1 MLHRIR
7 CIKISQALFLS
18 VIFSLVSSCA
28 LFRPTDPYTPVEL
41 GSRTSTIVTPAPPV
55 PDVKTPDGSLTLQQ
69 AIETGLANN
78 PEIAAARWETT
89 AAKTRYNQAV
99 GERLPRLGAGGGYT
113 RYLDEQRLLP
123 PGLPGDP
130 TLLSRD
136 IFFADAVITL
146 PLFTGGKL
154 VNRVKAAELLQQS
167 AQHHFLRSREELVFN
182 ISSTFFTILAQH
194 HVIASL
200 EFSCTT
206 LEEHVKRID
215 ALIIAQKAAT
225 VDRLRTEVQ
234 LANVRQQLVREK
246 NLMTIQRRALANFLG
261 MEENIDENLIQGE
274 LEFKEKPGI
283 PEFDSSLF
291 AALKKRNDYLA
302 ARKSLE
308 AQARK
313 VDVAEAG
320 YVPSVSLRGS
330 YGVRLAAGQTR
341 GTGDG
346 SGDVGGVG
354 LAMEIPIFEGGK
366 VRAGIN
372 EQRANLASIQER
384 LHAIELHIRLEV
396 QTALSNMQSAEEQ
409 LEAILKSVDQAKE
422 SLRIEQ
428 QKYNLGK
435 GAIVDVLDAQNALLE
450 SETTYYR
457 VLAELHTA
465 QAQLKLAK
473 GEE

>member
-1 MLHRIR
+1 MKTL
-7 CIKISQALFLS
+7 ALAGVFFV
-18 VIFSLVSSCA
+18 VIIPLLGGCV
-28 LFRPTDPYTPVEL
+28 LFRPTNPNTPVEL
-41 GSRTSTIVTPAPPV
+41 SGLTRTSIAPLHIL
-55 PDVKTPDGSLTLQQ
+55 PDIKMTDKVLTLQQ
-69 AIETGLANN
+69 AIAIGLSNN
-78 PEIAAARWETT
+78 PEIAAVRWEFM
-89 AAKTRYNQAV
+89 AAKARHDQTV
-99 GERLPRLGAGGGYT
+99 GERLPRLDAVGGYT

-130 TLLSRD
+130 SLLSRN
-136 IFFADAVITL
+136 IFSADAVISL

-154 VNRVKAAELLQQS
+154 VNRMKAAELLQQS
-167 AQHHFLRSREELVFN
+167 ALHRFSRSREELVFN
-182 ISSTFFTILAQH
+182 ISSTFFSILAQH
-194 HVIASL
+194 HVVASL

-215 ALIIAQKAAT
+215 ALIVAQKAAS

-234 LANVRQQLVREK
+234 LANVRQRLAGEK
-246 NLMTIQRRALANFLG
+246 NLMTIQRRILANFLG
-261 MEENIDENLIQGE
+261 IEENIDKILIQGE

-291 AALKKRNDYLA
+291 AALENRNDYLA

-313 VDVAEAG
+313 VDIAEAG

-330 YGVRLAAGQTR
+330 YGVRLAAGHTR
-341 GTGDG
+341 GTGDE

-354 LAMEIPIFEGGK
+354 LAVEIPIFEGGK

-372 EQRANLASIQER
+372 EQRANLASMQKR
-384 LHAIELHIRLEV
+384 LHAMELRIRLEV
-396 QTALSNMQSAEEQ
+396 QTATSNIQSAKER
-409 LEAILKSVDQAKE
+409 LDAILKSVDQARE

-428 QKYNLGK
+428 QKYTLGK

-457 VLAELHTA
+457 VLAELHA
-465 QAQLKLAK
+465 ALAQLKLAR

>member
-1 MLHRIR
+1 LKTVTGI
-7 CIKISQALFLS
+7 LFAIIIPLAGGC
-18 VIFSLVSSCA
+18 V
-28 LFRPTDPYTPVEL
+28 LFRPTGPYTPVEL
-41 GSRTSTIVTPAPPV
+41 SGRNRSSIETPHIEPDSKPPNNR
-55 PDVKTPDGSLTLQQ
+55 LTLQQ
-69 AIETGLANN
+69 AIDIGLSNN
-78 PEIAAARWETT
+78 PEIRAARWECM
-89 AAKTRYNQAV
+89 AAKARHDQTV
-99 GERLPRLGAGGGYT
+99 GERLPRLGAVGGYT

-130 TLLSRD
+130 SLLSRN
-136 IFFADAVITL
+136 IFSTDAVISL
-146 PLFTGGKL
+146 PLFTGEKL

-167 AQHHFLRSREELVFN
+167 AQHSFSRTREELVFN
-182 ISSTFFTILAQH
+182 ISSTFFTIIAQH

-206 LEEHVKRID
+206 LEEHVKRIG
-215 ALIIAQKAAT
+215 ALMDAQKAAT

-234 LANVRQQLVREK
+234 LANVRQQLAREK
-246 NLMTIQRRALANFLG
+246 NLMTIQRRILANFLG
-261 MEENIDENLIQGE
+261 REENIDAMLLQGE

-283 PEFDSSLF
+283 PQFDSSLI
-291 AALKKRNDYLA
+291 AAWENRDDYLA

-313 VDVAEAG
+313 VDIAEAG

-341 GTGDG
+341 GTGDEY
-346 SGDVGGVG
+346 GDVGSVG

-372 EQRANLASIQER
+372 EQRANLASMQER
-384 LHAIELHIRLEV
+384 LHAMELRIRLEV
-396 QTALSNMQSAEEQ
+396 QTATSTIQSAEER
-409 LEAILKSVDQAKE
+409 LEAILKSVDQARE

-457 VLAELHTA
+457 VLAELHA
-465 QAQLKLAK
+465 ALAQLKLAR